1 LNHKILAFTIL
12 LTLFVSLLP
21 VVNASDHEMITPIA
35 DTYVDAFSVNSNYGK
50 RDYLEVSEYA
60 NGFSIVVLM
69 FDISKVS
76 YNFNATSEI
85 KLRLYCF
92 NFTSPHIVGVHWCA
106 NNTWNEENLT
116 FVSFGGFFRTSS
128 ESAVGVASI
137 DFWYEWKVTN
147 IVRKAMEENYEN
159 ITLTLEVENT
169 LGGMALSRFASKDQT
184 TQEMREYSP
193 QMVFTY
199 LEPET
204 DSRDIIIKVAV
215 GLTAIVVIAF
225 LAYKFSK
232 RHKRKKPKRA
242 PKVWKDKRA
251 RTIMHLLY
259 ERRNRQPLSR

>member
-1 LNHKILAFTIL
+1 LIHKNLALTIL
-12 LTLFVSLLP
+12 LILCVFLAFIA
-21 VVNASDHEMITPIA
+21 NASEHARTNSEPETITPLA
-35 DTYVDAFSVNSNYGK
+35 DTYVDAFSVNSNYGD

-69 FDISKVS
+69 FDISRVS
-76 YNFNATSEI
+76 HVLNATSEV

-106 NNTWNEENLT
+106 NNTWSEENLT
-116 FVSFGGFFRTSS
+116 FVSFGGFFSTSS
-128 ESAVGVASI
+128 ESAVGVTSI

-159 ITLTLEVENT
+159 ITLTLEVEDP

-193 QMVFTY
+193 QLVFTY
-199 LEPET
+199 VEHEA
-204 DSRDIIIKVAV
+204 DSRDIIIKAAL

-232 RHKRKKPKRA
+232 RHKRKK
-242 PKVWKDKRA
+242 
-251 RTIMHLLY
+251 
-259 ERRNRQPLSR
+259 RRMR

>member
-1 LNHKILAFTIL
+1 VPL
-12 LTLFVSLLP
+12 
-21 VVNASDHEMITPIA
+21 A
-35 DTYVDAFSVNSNYGK
+35 DTFVDAFSVDSNYGN
-50 RDYLEVSEYA
+50 RDYLEVSDYA
-60 NGFSIVVLM
+60 NGFSVIALM

-128 ESAVGVASI
+128 ESAVGVTSI

-147 IVRKAMEENYEN
+147 IVRKAMEENYDN

-169 LGGMALSRFASKDQT
+169 LGGTALSRFASKDQT

-193 QMVFTY
+193 QLVFTY
-199 LEPET
+199 LKPEA
-204 DSRDIIIKVAV
+204 DSRNIIIEVAL
-215 GLTAIVVIAF
+215 GLTATVVITF
-225 LAYKFSK
+225 LVYKFSK
-232 RHKRKKPKRA
+232 RHTRKKLKRA
-242 PKVWKDKRA
+242 PKVWKNKRA
-251 RTIMHLLY
+251 HTIMHLLC
-259 ERRNRQPLSR
+259 ECRNRQPLSRQLEPDLCKQMNVS